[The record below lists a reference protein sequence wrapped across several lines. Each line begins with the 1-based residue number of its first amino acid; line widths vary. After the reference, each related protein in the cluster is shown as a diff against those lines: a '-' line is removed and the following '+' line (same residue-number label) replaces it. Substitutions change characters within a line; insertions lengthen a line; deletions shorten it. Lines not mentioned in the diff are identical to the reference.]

1 MCPIVPAGFVGP
13 FLKAEALQLL
23 QTELPLQSALP
34 GQAPFLSP
42 VADRLRGEGAVGS
55 AAAGLKTGPAEAG
68 QGSKVAAAGA
78 VGEPVAARFT
88 ASGSKVPKWL
98 KMGK

>member
-1 MCPIVPAGFVGP
+1 MSPVVPSGFVGP

-23 QTELPLQSALP
+23 QTVLPRQSALP

-42 VADRLRGEGAVGS
+42 VADRIQGELAADS
-55 AAAGLKTGPAEAG
+55 AAGMKTGPAEAG

-78 VGEPVAARFT
+78 VGEPAAARFT

>member
-1 MCPIVPAGFVGP
+1 MPAGFAGP
-13 FLKAEALQLL
+13 FLKAETLQLL
-23 QTELPLQSALP
+23 QTVLPLQSALP

-42 VADRLRGEGAVGS
+42 VTDRLQGEGAAGS
-55 AAAGLKTGPAEAG
+55 AAGMKAGPAEAG

-78 VGEPVAARFT
+78 GGETAAARFT